1 MQHSF
6 TTDIAVLKGLNY
18 ADILVVLTYGILVDR
33 RFDNFFFLILYMQV
47 KKFSTLPL
55 VYTLKYLR

>member
-33 RFDNFFFLILYMQV
+33 RFDNFFFLNSVHVSQN
-47 KKFSTLPL
+47 FSMLPL

>member
-47 KKFSTLPL
+47 KNFPC
-55 VYTLKYLR
+55 YR

>member
-33 RFDNFFFLILYMQV
+33 RFDNFFFLNSVHVSQ
-47 KKFSTLPL
+47 KFSMFS
-55 VYTLKYLR
+55 R